1 VSSSSL
7 DPDRRLVQAAQLENG
22 SGARMLIS
30 CVVYKD
36 GRKYADIEAGDIHL
50 YVDQPDCFVWVALF
64 EPDAAALDQMQHEFD
79 LHPLAIEDAR
89 KGHQR
94 AKFEEYG
101 DSLFTVAHMIEEVD
115 GELRVGEVD
124 IFAGRNYILS
134 VRSRSEKGFQEVRAR
149 SEREPE
155 LLRNGSG
162 YVLYGLLDSVV
173 DRYFP
178 IVDSLERELEQVE
191 EQIFSNTSPRANIE
205 SLYAIK
211 QKLMTVKHAV
221 APLLDAMSNLTGTRV
236 PVICGGLQEY
246 FRDISDHLQRL
257 NQMIETARET
267 VSTAISVNLSMITLQ
282 ESETMKRLAAYAALV
297 AVPTLIAGIYGMN
310 FEHMPELRWKY
321 GYAVTL
327 GFMVAI
333 DVYLFYRFRKAKWL

>member
-1 VSSSSL
+1 
-7 DPDRRLVQAAQLENG
+7 
-22 SGARMLIS
+22 MLIS
-30 CVVYKD
+30 CVLYKD
-36 GRKYADIEAGDIHL
+36 GRKHADINVGDIHL
-50 YVDQPDCFVWVALF
+50 YVNQPDCFIWVALF
-64 EPDAAALDQMQHEFD
+64 EPDQQALDQMQREFN

-94 AKFEEYG
+94 AKFEEYD
-101 DSLFTVAHMIEEVD
+101 DSLFTVAHMIEEGD

-134 VRSRSEKGFQEVRAR
+134 VRSGSEKGFQDVRTR
-149 SEREPE
+149 TESEPH
-155 LLRNGSG
+155 LLRHGSG
-162 YVLYGLLDSVV
+162 YVLYALLDAVV

-178 IVDSLERELEQVE
+178 ILDSLDDQLEQIE
-191 EQIFSNTSPRANIE
+191 ERIFANTSPRSNIE
-205 SLYAIK
+205 TLYAIK

-221 APLLDAMSNLTGTRV
+221 APLLDAMSNLTGARV

-246 FRDISDHLQRL
+246 FRDVSDHLQRL

-267 VSTAISVNLSMITLQ
+267 VATAISVNLSMITLQ

-310 FEHMPELRWKY
+310 FDYMPELRWKY
-321 GYAVTL
+321 GYFATL
-327 GFMVAI
+327 GLMVAL
-333 DVYLFYRFRKAKWL
+333 DGYLFYRLRKAKWL

>member
-1 VSSSSL
+1 
-7 DPDRRLVQAAQLENG
+7 
-22 SGARMLIS
+22 MLIR

-36 GRKYADIEAGDIHL
+36 GRKHADIDVGDIHL

-64 EPDAAALDQMQHEFD
+64 EPDQQALEQMQQEFN

-101 DSLFTVAHMIEEVD
+101 DALFTVAHMIEEVD
-115 GELRVGEVD
+115 GELRVGELD

-134 VRSRSEKGFQEVRAR
+134 VRSGSEKGFQDVRAR
-149 SEREPE
+149 SEREPH
-155 LLRNGSG
+155 LLRHGSG
-162 YVLYGLLDSVV
+162 YVLYALLDAVV

-178 IVDSLERELEQVE
+178 ILDALEVELEQIE
-191 EQIFSNTSPRANIE
+191 ERIFANTSPRANIE
-205 SLYAIK
+205 TLYAIK

-221 APLLDAMSNLTGTRV
+221 SPLLDAMSNLTGARV
-236 PVICGGLQEY
+236 PQSCGGLQEY

-257 NQMIETARET
+257 NQTIETARDT

-297 AVPTLIAGIYGMN
+297 AVPTLMAGIYGMN
-310 FEHMPELRWKY
+310 FEFMPELHWKY
-321 GYAVTL
+321 GYFVTL
-327 GFMVAI
+327 GVMVIVDAC
-333 DVYLFYRFRKAKWL
+333 LFYRLRKAKWL

>member
-1 VSSSSL
+1 M
-7 DPDRRLVQAAQLENG
+7 LVRCA
-22 SGARMLIS
+22 
-30 CVVYKD
+30 VYKA
-36 GRKYADIEAGDIHL
+36 GQKFADIDASEIHQ
-50 YVDQPDCFVWVALF
+50 YVTQPDCFVWVALF
-64 EPDAAALDQMQHEFD
+64 EPDAAALDLMQREFN

-101 DSLFTVAHMIEEVD
+101 DSIFMVAHLIEHIEGD
-115 GELRVGEVD
+115 LRVGEVD

-149 SEREPE
+149 SEAEPH
-155 LLRNGSG
+155 LLRHGSG
-162 YVLYGLLDSVV
+162 YVLYALLDAVV

-178 IVDSLERELEQVE
+178 ILDALESELEATE
-191 EQIFSNTSPRANIE
+191 ERIFANTAPRANIE
-205 SLYAIK
+205 TLYAIK

-221 APLLDAMSNLTGTRV
+221 SPLLDAMSNLTGSRV
-236 PVICGGLQEY
+236 PVICAGLQEY

-257 NQMIETARET
+257 NQTIETARDT
-267 VSTAISVNLSMITLQ
+267 VSTATAVNLSMINLQ

-310 FEHMPELRWKY
+310 FDHMPELRWKY
-321 GYAVTL
+321 GYVVTL
-327 GFMVAI
+327 VSMLVI
-333 DVYLFYRFRKAKWL
+333 DVYLFFRFRRAKWL